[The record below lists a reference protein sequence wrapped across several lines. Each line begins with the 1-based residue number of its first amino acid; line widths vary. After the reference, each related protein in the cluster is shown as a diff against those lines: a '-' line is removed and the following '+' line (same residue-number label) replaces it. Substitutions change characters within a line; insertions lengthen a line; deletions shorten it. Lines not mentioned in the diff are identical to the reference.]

1 MFYFDSSGFLKLT
14 SPLPSFLSYTMFSV
28 SVGKIDCIPDYT
40 NNSPLI
46 PSVVSF
52 LPRDTIVDRKLNALF
67 STDPYVVV
75 GEAAKLRIDMHA
87 HSTFYHAKRFL
98 GRSYQS
104 DAVQSLIH
112 EVEFKVEPA
121 SISSEDVPRS
131 NDPHGEGI
139 LFHVP
144 TGYLQRDLQ
153 QKKEKVK
160 VKPTSISTLK
170 HYISP
175 ERIGSYVVRHLLHL
189 TGFYLG
195 YHNIHSAIIAVPAKF
210 DATQRQAT
218 VRAFQMAGLK
228 VVRMLEEPAAAA
240 LAYGLQHKSGVDYIL
255 VYDFGGGTLDVS
267 ILHVSEGYV
276 EVIASEGDDTLGGA
290 DFDSAVAHVI
300 MNKLD
305 VSENLSRISSALE
318 KIVATADPSFD
329 TEELLASICEPAA
342 VTPLC
347 QISSLHT
354 IGEKLKI
361 ALSDKPIAS
370 AQCLGL
376 SESGLQELEE
386 KGYTLENFCTALT
399 PIHMTLTLEEFHQAA
414 SALFERALVP
424 IYSVLRKLDLKPD
437 DIDEVVLVGGTTR
450 MPLIRDLVKRALNVQ
465 SLNSHI
471 DPDITVAYGAASV
484 ID

>member
-1 MFYFDSSGFLKLT
+1 MGSYNLLLHFH
-14 SPLPSFLSYTMFSV
+14 SFLSFTNFV
-28 SVGKIDCIPDYT
+28 LLLSVGKIDCIPDYT

-52 LPRDTIVDRKLNALF
+52 LPRDTLADKNLSALF

-75 GEAAKLRIDMHA
+75 GETAKQRIDMHA

-104 DAVQSLIH
+104 EAVQSLIH

-121 SISSEDVPRS
+121 SISSEDIPRS
-131 NDPHGEGI
+131 NDPNGEGI

-144 TGYLQRDLQ
+144 TGYLQRNLQQ
-153 QKKEKVK
+153 QKKEHVAVK
-160 VKPTSISTLK
+160 SSSSSTLK

-175 ERIGSYVVRHLLHL
+175 ERIGSYVVRHLIHL
-189 TGFYLG
+189 TGIHLG

-218 VRAFQMAGLK
+218 AHAFQMAGLK

-290 DFDSAVAHVI
+290 DFDSAVAHVM
-300 MNKLD
+300 MNKLE

-318 KIVATADPSFD
+318 RIVATVDPSFD
-329 TEELLASICEPAA
+329 TEELLASICEPVAI
-342 VTPLC
+342 TPLC

-354 IGEKLKI
+354 IGEKIKI
-361 ALSDKPIAS
+361 ALSDKPVAS
-370 AQCLGL
+370 EKCLGL
-376 SESGLQELEE
+376 SEFGLQELEE
-386 KGYTLENFCTALT
+386 KGYTLQNFCTALT
-399 PIHMTLTLEEFHQAA
+399 PIHMALTLEEFYQAA
-414 SALFERALVP
+414 STLFDRALIP
-424 IYSVLRKLDLKPD
+424 IHTVLKKLDLKPD
-437 DIDEVVLVGGTTR
+437 DIDEVVMVGGTTR
-450 MPLIRDLVKRALNVQ
+450 MPLIRDLVKQALNVQ